1 MSTVAYALVRAA
13 SRIISTPGRSLP
25 ALLLASV
32 ACLAAETNQ
41 ERGKRVID
49 EALAA
54 LGGQNFLA
62 MRDRVET
69 GRAYSFYREE
79 LSGLSIAT
87 FYTRYLTRPEPPVPA
102 YFGIREREA
111 FGKKEDSSV
120 LFTETDAFEIT
131 FRGARPIPAD
141 RYTRFREST
150 LRDILYIMRQRL
162 GEPGMTI
169 ESRHAD
175 VIDNQPVEIVDI
187 TDNDNRVVTV
197 YFHTSTKLPL
207 RQVTE
212 RRDPK
217 TNERNEEVTVYSK
230 YRDVGGG
237 VMWPFAIQR
246 ERNGEKMFSMF
257 AESVKINRDLT
268 DNMFTLPSN
277 MKVLGGP
284 KTSSGKK

>member
-1 MSTVAYALVRAA
+1 MSGK
-13 SRIISTPGRSLP
+13 IFSLP
-25 ALLLASV
+25 CLLLASLL
-32 ACLAAETNQ
+32 CSAAETNQ
-41 ERGKRVID
+41 ERGKRVVD

-54 LGGQNFLA
+54 LGGKNYLA

-102 YFGIREREA
+102 FFGVREREA
-111 FGKKEDSSV
+111 FGKKEDNSV
-120 LFTETDAFEIT
+120 LFTENDAFEIT
-131 FRGARPIPAD
+131 FRGARPIAAD

-150 LRDILYIMRQRL
+150 IRDILYIIRMRL
-162 GEPGMTI
+162 GEPGLTI
-169 ESRHAD
+169 ESRHSD

-187 TDNDNRVVTV
+187 TDNDNRIVTV
-197 YFHTSTKLPL
+197 YFQKTTKLPI

-217 TNERNEEVTVYSK
+217 THERNEEVTLYSK

-246 ERNGEKMFSMF
+246 ERNGEKIFSMF
-257 AESVKINRDLT
+257 AESVKINQDLT
-268 DNMFTLPSN
+268 DNMFTLPSD
-277 MKVLGGP
+277 MKILGGKKP
-284 KTSSGKK
+284 SSGKK

>member
-1 MSTVAYALVRAA
+1 MTGIRM
-13 SRIISTPGRSLP
+13 PGLH

-32 ACLAAETNQ
+32 VCSGAETNQ
-41 ERGKRVID
+41 QRGQRVVD

-54 LGGQNFLA
+54 LGGKNFLA

-87 FYTRYLTRPEPPVPA
+87 IYTRYLTRPEPPVPA
-102 YFGIREREA
+102 FFGLREREA
-111 FGKKEDSSV
+111 FGKKEDNSV
-120 LFTETDAFEIT
+120 LFTENDAFEVT
-131 FRGARPIPAD
+131 FRGARPIAAD
-141 RYTRFREST
+141 RVTRFREST
-150 LRDILYIMRQRL
+150 LRDILYIIRQRL
-162 GEPGMTI
+162 GEPGLTI

-175 VIDNQPVEIVDI
+175 VIDNQPVEKVDI

-197 YFHTSTKLPL
+197 YFQLSTKLPV

-237 VMWPFAIQR
+237 VMWPYAIQR
-246 ERNGEKMFSMF
+246 ERNGEKIFSMF
-257 AESVKINRDLT
+257 AESVKINQDLT

-284 KTSSGKK
+284 KSSSGKK

>member
-1 MSTVAYALVRAA
+1 
-13 SRIISTPGRSLP
+13 
-25 ALLLASV
+25 
-32 ACLAAETNQ
+32 
-41 ERGKRVID
+41 
-49 EALAA
+49 
-54 LGGQNFLA
+54 
-62 MRDRVET
+62 
-69 GRAYSFYREE
+69 
-79 LSGLSIAT
+79 
-87 FYTRYLTRPEPPVPA
+87 
-102 YFGIREREA
+102 
-111 FGKKEDSSV
+111 
-120 LFTETDAFEIT
+120 
-131 FRGARPIPAD
+131 
-141 RYTRFREST
+141 
-150 LRDILYIMRQRL
+150 
-162 GEPGMTI
+162 
-169 ESRHAD
+169 
-175 VIDNQPVEIVDI
+175 VEIVDI

-217 TNERNEEVTVYSK
+217 TNERNDEVTVYSK

-246 ERNGEKMFSMF
+246 ERNGEKIFSMF

>member
-1 MSTVAYALVRAA
+1 MLGVH
-13 SRIISTPGRSLP
+13 G
-25 ALLLASV
+25 LLLASV
-32 ACLAAETNQ
+32 ICYGAETNQ
-41 ERGKRVID
+41 QRGQRVVD

-54 LGGQNFLA
+54 LGGRNFLA

-87 FYTRYLTRPEPPVPA
+87 IYTRYLTRPEPPVPA
-102 YFGIREREA
+102 FFGLREREA
-111 FGKKEDSSV
+111 FGKKEDNSV
-120 LFTETDAFEIT
+120 LFTENDAFEVT
-131 FRGARPIPAD
+131 FRGARPIAAD
-141 RYTRFREST
+141 RVTRFREST
-150 LRDILYIMRQRL
+150 LRDILYIIRQRL
-162 GEPGMTI
+162 GEPGLTI

-175 VIDNQPVEIVDI
+175 VIDNQPVEKVDI

-197 YFHTSTKLPL
+197 YFQLSTKLPV

-237 VMWPFAIQR
+237 VMWPYAIQR
-246 ERNGEKMFSMF
+246 ERNGEKIFSMF
-257 AESVKINRDLT
+257 AESVKINQDLT

-284 KTSSGKK
+284 KSSSGKK